1 MRRLSVLLVPFL
13 LTACPGSDDDPPAG
27 PKEGTLVV
35 GVQTTADITALV
47 GSVHVVAKVDDVVQ
61 KDEIVPIAQLPKE
74 IELKGTP
81 SSKADVVVDA
91 FGPGPAAADA
101 SGTPMITRR
110 ATTGL
115 VTDAK
120 KLLRI
125 QLDARCM
132 TLAGGGPVAPVC
144 NAPDTCL
151 SGACRP
157 SAVAFD
163 DLEDYEPAWPTSPPD
178 FCRPAKHGAPEVVL
192 GDGQT
197 DYSTLNDGD
206 VLQLEKGP
214 QGGHHIWVAL
224 RMKNLRQS
232 GSTTMIS
239 SEVEGDPAPV
249 PPMAYVFTFD
259 RDEGN
264 YCKLYG
270 LRYQVDSGVTDLTQ
284 GYRRFLGKRLKVTV
298 KVTDTTG
305 ASGESTRTIQ
315 LSDKLLCP
323 DGTDKCNTT
332 Q

>member
-1 MRRLSVLLVPFL
+1 
-13 LTACPGSDDDPPAG
+13 
-27 PKEGTLVV
+27 
-35 GVQTTADITALV
+35 
-47 GSVHVVAKVDDVVQ
+47 VQ
-61 KDEIVPIAQLPKE
+61 KDELVPVAQLPKE
-74 IELKGTP
+74 IELEGTP
-81 SSKADVVVDA
+81 ASKVELVAEA
-91 FGPGPAAADA
+91 FGPGPAPG

-115 VTDAK
+115 VASAK

-132 TLAGGGPVAPVC
+132 TLGGGGPIAPVC
-144 NAPDTCL
+144 DAPDTCMF
-151 SGACRP
+151 GTCRS
-157 SAVAFD
+157 SAVSFD
-163 DLEDYEPAWPTSPPD
+163 DLEDYETTWPTSPPD
-178 FCRPAKHGAPEVVL
+178 FCRPAKRGPPEVVL

-197 DYSTLNDGD
+197 DYSTLDDGD

-232 GSTTMIS
+232 GSTTMIT
-239 SEVEGDPAPV
+239 SELEGDPAPV

-298 KVTDTTG
+298 KVSDTTG
-305 ASGESTRTIQ
+305 ASAESTRTVQ
-315 LSDKLLCP
+315 LSDKLLCA
-323 DGTDKCNTT
+323 DGTDRCNA

>member
-1 MRRLSVLLVPFL
+1 MRRLFLLFVSLL
-13 LTACPGSDDDPPAG
+13 LTACPGSDDPEPEP

-35 GVQTTADITALV
+35 GVQTTPDITALV
-47 GSVHVVAKVDDVVQ
+47 GSVHVVAKLDDVVA
-61 KDEIVPIAQLPKE
+61 KDEVIQIAGLPKE
-74 IELKGTP
+74 IELRGKP
-81 SSKADVVVDA
+81 SSRVDVTVDA
-91 FGPGPAAADA
+91 LGRGSPPN
-101 SGTPMITRR
+101 SSPIITRR

-115 VTDAK
+115 VVDAR

-132 TLAGGGPVAPVC
+132 TLGGGGPIAPVC

-157 SAVAFD
+157 STLGFD
-163 DLEDYEPAWPTSPPD
+163 DLEDYETTWPSSPPD
-178 FCRPAKHGAPEVVL
+178 LCRPAKRGPPEVIL
-192 GDGQT
+192 GNGQT
-197 DYSTLNDGD
+197 DYATLADNQ

-232 GSTTMIS
+232 GSTTTIS
-239 SEVEGDPAPV
+239 SVLEGDPNPV

-259 RDEGN
+259 RDEGS

-270 LRYQVDSGVTDLTQ
+270 LRYQVDSGVTDLSS
-284 GYRRFLGKRLKVTV
+284 GYKRFLGKRLVVTV
-298 KVTDTTG
+298 KVNDTTG
-305 ASGESTRTIQ
+305 ASAESTRTIQ
-315 LSDKLLCP
+315 ISEKLLCA
-323 DGTDKCNTT
+323 DGTDKCNTP

>member
-1 MRRLSVLLVPFL
+1 MRLLAVLAVPLL
-13 LTACPGSDDDPPAG
+13 LTACPGSDEPEPPP
-27 PKEGTLVV
+27 PKEGKLIV

-61 KDEIVPIAQLPKE
+61 KDELVPVTQLPKE
-74 IELKGTP
+74 LELKGEPT
-81 SSKADVVVDA
+81 ARVDLVVDA
-91 FGPGPAAADA
+91 FGPGAAPTAD
-101 SGTPMITRR
+101 TPPMITRR

-115 VTDAK
+115 VVDMK

-125 QLDARCM
+125 QLDSRCM
-132 TLAGGGPVAPVC
+132 TLFGGGPVAPVC
-144 NAPDTCL
+144 NAPDTCMF
-151 SGACRP
+151 GACRP
-157 SAVAFD
+157 SIVGFD
-163 DLEDYEPAWPTSPPD
+163 DLEDYEATWPTSPPD
-178 FCRPAKHGAPEVVL
+178 FCRPAKRGPPEVIL

-206 VLQLEKGP
+206 LLQLEKGP

-239 SEVEGDPAPV
+239 SEIEGDPAPV

-284 GYRRFLGKRLKVTV
+284 GYKRFLGKRLKVTV

-305 ASGESTRTIQ
+305 AFAESTRTIQ
-315 LSDKLLCP
+315 ISDRLLCA

>member
-1 MRRLSVLLVPFL
+1 MRLLSLLAVPLL
-13 LTACPGSDDDPPAG
+13 LTACPGSSGDDPPDP
-27 PKEGTLVV
+27 PKEGVLVV

-61 KDEIVPIAQLPKE
+61 KDEIITIAQLPKE
-74 IELKGTP
+74 IELTGKPT
-81 SSKADVVVDA
+81 SKADLVVDA
-91 FGPGPAAADA
+91 FGPGPNAGQ
-101 SGTPMITRR
+101 GTPIITRR

-115 VTDAK
+115 VADKK

-132 TLAGGGPVAPVC
+132 TLGGGGPVAPVC

-151 SGACRP
+151 FGACRP
-157 SAVAFD
+157 SGVAFD
-163 DLEDYEPAWPTSPPD
+163 DLEDYEATWPTSPPD
-178 FCRPAKHGAPEVVL
+178 LCRPANHGAPEVVL

-232 GSTTMIS
+232 GSTTMIT
-239 SEVEGDPAPV
+239 SELEGDSAPV

-284 GYRRFLGKRLKVTV
+284 GYKRFLGKRLKVTV

-305 ASGESTRTIQ
+305 ASAESTRSIQ

-323 DGTDKCNTT
+323 DGTDSCNAP
-332 Q
+332 